1 MSRIDRAIELAAR
14 RMGKKER
21 DQPEERPAEP
31 CVSITPDRS
40 KPPRVDVSPVQLQ
53 SEQLVAF
60 HEPNGLA
67 AEEYKRLFA
76 QIQQAAPRDSHTNTL
91 LVTSSAPGEGKSL
104 TAANLSISLARQLD
118 HSVLLIDADLRRP
131 HLHDFFGIPKG
142 PGLVQILE
150 GECEFADAIVHTGLG
165 KLAVLPA
172 GDPINNPLELISS
185 KQMKAFV
192 EDVKV
197 RYEDRYV
204 LFDSPPVHSFAD
216 AGILGSLVDGVIYI
230 VREKAVSLVEV
241 QEGLEQLKGSNIL
254 GMVYNAAVNR
264 TRFANGGYGYDY
276 QG

>member
-1 MSRIDRAIELAAR
+1 MSRIDRAIEFAAR
-14 RMGKKER
+14 GVGKHAPEITEQQAVPVPAAPAR
-21 DQPEERPAEP
+21 QPVPTAA
-31 CVSITPDRS
+31 V
-40 KPPRVDVSPVQLQ
+40 KLQ

-60 HEPNGLA
+60 HEPHGLA

-76 QIQQAAPRDSHTNTL
+76 QIQQATRRDSRQNTL
-91 LVTSSAPGEGKSL
+91 LVTSSVPGEGKSL

-131 HLHDFFGIPKG
+131 RLHDLFGVPKG

-150 GECEFADAIVHTGLG
+150 GECDFSEAIVHTGLG
-165 KLAVLPA
+165 KLAILPA

-192 EDVKV
+192 EDVKI

-230 VREKAVSLVEV
+230 VREKSVNIMDVK
-241 QEGLEQLKGSNIL
+241 EGLEQLKGSNIL
-254 GMVYNAAVNR
+254 GMVYNAALNR
-264 TRFANGGYGYDY
+264 ARLGNSGYGYDY
-276 QG
+276 HS